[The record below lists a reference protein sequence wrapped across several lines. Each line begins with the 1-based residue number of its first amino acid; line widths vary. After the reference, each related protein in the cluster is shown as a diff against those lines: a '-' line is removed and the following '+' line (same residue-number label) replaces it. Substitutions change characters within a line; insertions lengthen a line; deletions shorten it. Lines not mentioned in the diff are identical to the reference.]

1 MKKEPK
7 AKKCAICETEF
18 YPLKMGQ
25 KVCSLKCSVRYAKLK
40 TAKKEKAEKKKELLT
55 NKDYI
60 KLAQNAVNAFIR
72 LRDTGQPCISCG
84 KEING
89 VRHASHFIAAFAHSN
104 IRFHEDNIWV
114 SCYKCNVMLSGN
126 QLEYRKRLIPKI
138 GLERVEWLE
147 NNANIVKKYSN
158 EELIEII
165 GIFKQ
170 KIKDLKSGIN

>member
-1 MKKEPK
+1 MESKPK
-7 AKKCAICETEF
+7 YCKVCNSD
-18 YPLKMGQ
+18 YNPRSSLQ
-25 KVCSLKCSVRYAKLK
+25 KVCSWECSVKYAKLK

-147 NNANIVKKYSN
+147 NNAHIIKKYSN

-170 KIKDLKSGIN
+170 KIKDLKNGID

>member
-1 MKKEPK
+1 MENKPK
-7 AKKCAICETEF
+7 YC
-18 YPLKMGQ
+18 
-25 KVCSLKCSVRYAKLK
+25 KVCNSDYNPRTSLQTVCSWECSVKLAKIK
-40 TAKKEKAEKKKELLT
+40 GAQKEKAEKKKELLT

-147 NNANIVKKYSN
+147 NNAHITKKYSN

-170 KIKDLKSGIN
+170 KIKDLKCN

>member
-1 MKKEPK
+1 MENKPK
-7 AKKCAICETEF
+7 YC
-18 YPLKMGQ
+18 
-25 KVCSLKCSVRYAKLK
+25 KVCNKEYNPRSSLQTVCSFECSVKLAKIK
-40 TAKKEKAEKKKELLT
+40 GAKKEKAEKKKELLT

-72 LRDTGQPCISCG
+72 LRDTGEPCISCG

-147 NNANIVKKYSN
+147 NNAHIVKKYSN

-170 KIKDLKSGIN
+170 KIKELKCN

>member
-1 MKKEPK
+1 MENKPK
-7 AKKCAICETEF
+7 YC
-18 YPLKMGQ
+18 
-25 KVCSLKCSVRYAKLK
+25 KVCQKEYNPRTSLQVVCSWECSVKYAKLK

-147 NNANIVKKYSN
+147 NNAHITKKYSN

-170 KIKDLKSGIN
+170 KIKELKSGID